1 MGKFSRDKGAT
12 GEREF
17 IQLVDQLTKGQVQLK
32 RNLDQCREGGDDC
45 LGHNQFSIEV
55 KRWRRFKDRD
65 ITDCWTQAAS
75 NASRLKKLPVLAWR
89 PDYQCW
95 RVMIHPQLHFPLNDV
110 RGCFSMDI
118 ELFCHLLIN
127 PEFIFIKVKP

>member
-17 IQLVDQLTKGQVQLK
+17 IQLVDKLTHGQIQLK
-32 RNLDQCREGGDDC
+32 RNLDQCREGGDDF
-45 LGHNQFSIEV
+45 LGHDQFSIEV

-65 ITDCWTQAAS
+65 ITDCWTQAAN
-75 NASRLKKLPVLAWR
+75 NAGRLNKLPVLAWR

-118 ELFCHLLIN
+118 ELFCHLLTH
-127 PEFIFIKVKP
+127 PDFMKVKP